1 MRASLS
7 CADWLL
13 RTDFSSSSANATQA
27 EKQKKSPED
36 HPGRDVPGASREDR
50 LRELQPLPRDRA
62 AAAGQLDTPDGGP
75 GSKPGETVIV
85 APLPRSATSASAT
98 LLAGADGWSWWRGR
112 GLTGGNKQSPGSESM
127 AVKTVDRGVE
137 SREAGSLRPECGRAG
152 EPRSRRPGSGR
163 TAGKGARSAKSRLVR
178 LRGPAENQKVCFI
191 SGAQRA
197 QSFRVK
203 NTELR
208 EKIF

>member
-1 MRASLS
+1 M
-7 CADWLL
+7 
-13 RTDFSSSSANATQA
+13 
-27 EKQKKSPED
+27 
-36 HPGRDVPGASREDR
+36 
-50 LRELQPLPRDRA
+50 
-62 AAAGQLDTPDGGP
+62 
-75 GSKPGETVIV
+75 
-85 APLPRSATSASAT
+85 
-98 LLAGADGWSWWRGR
+98 
-112 GLTGGNKQSPGSESM
+112 
-127 AVKTVDRGVE
+127 KTVDRGVE

-203 NTELR
+203 NIELR
-208 EKIF
+208 SKKNILKPKRYFHKRIEILKRKNKRNK